1 MELKSDDLF
10 FIKSFYEKYKIREVI
25 RENDKIEK
33 KRARK
38 EVNVEL
44 SIVK

>member
-25 RENDKIEK
+25 REDKIEK

-44 SIVK
+44 FIVE